1 MTKSLDW
8 QSILGGH
15 PLFSSLSTEEIEK
28 LLADEVSNERDCPK
42 DYVILREGE
51 SGDSIFLIGS
61 GEVSVVSLRKGD
73 HKIPLCTL
81 RTGEFFG
88 EMALF
93 ERRPRFATVI
103 TKERCSLLE
112 IKGQKF
118 LELMREHPDIQF
130 KVLLILSERLR
141 HASEQVLAVTLNDVD
156 EKLDIFSTQ
165 LQERLKAQLKAA
177 DAQLQASQ
185 VVYDQINAKA
195 NQAIKN
201 AEAIKTNL
209 TAIGSTIVAVG
220 TIIIGALGYF
230 GYTEFVKVQ
239 EFAGKASEFA
249 GEASGYAEK
258 AKGKLKKL
266 DDLDVLVVKMRV
278 EFAGS
283 ILLEAFQAALKRGDD
298 DRAKHYYEEISN
310 VTSDVTSDKSLVYTS
325 DKSLIDSLISELPKI
340 NRLLFEI
347 EGTMTEFKDQNGAP
361 PINFAG
367 VLGSIFENTATPK
380 DTIQCAYLLLTNMII
395 NNLEEVAIGA
405 KWKKYD
411 EILSQLEETVENEK
425 NHGVTADAGLA
436 ELIGESGKQR
446 FCAMLK
452 LVPLDDQKEEVKFC
466 GT

>member
-51 SGDSIFLIGS
+51 LGDSIFLIGS
-61 GEVSVVSLRKGD
+61 GEVSVVSLRNGGN
-73 HKIPLCTL
+73 KIPLSTL

-156 EKLDIFSTQ
+156 EKLDTFNTQ
-165 LQERLKAQLKAA
+165 LEARLKAA

-209 TAIGSTIVAVG
+209 TAIGSAIVAVS
-220 TIIIGALGYF
+220 TIVIGVLGYF
-230 GYTEFVKVQ
+230 GYTEFLKLQ
-239 EFAGKASEFA
+239 DYSK
-249 GEASGYAEK
+249 EASGYAENASGYADK

-266 DDLDVLVVKMRV
+266 DDLDVLVAKMRV

-298 DRAKHYYEEISN
+298 YRAKHYYEEISN
-310 VTSDVTSDKSLVYTS
+310 VTSDVTSDKSLIDTS

-347 EGTMTEFKDQNGAP
+347 EGTMTEFKDQNGTP

-395 NNLEEVAIGA
+395 NNQEEVAVGA